1 MKRFLG
7 IAIAAL
13 LFAGNVAAQSAELP
27 AQPEKSNS
35 AVQTGSAQQAEAA
48 PDAAAGIECQ
58 QNDTSPMVSTV
69 LDGKKKNV
77 DSADCFVQCAG
88 LWAACKAECVVGDQA
103 CFSFCFQGWQDC
115 KWGCSYDPDIPP
127 PGWIYVKR

>member
-7 IAIAAL
+7 IAIAAF
-13 LFAGNVAAQSAELP
+13 LFAGNSFADGAELP
-27 AQPEKSNS
+27 AQPARSNA
-35 AVQTGSAQQAEAA
+35 AVQAESAQPAEAA
-48 PDAAAGIECQ
+48 PDVAGVECQ
-58 QNDTSPMVSTV
+58 QNDSSPMVSTV
-69 LDGKKKNV
+69 LGGKKKNV

-88 LWAACKAECVVGDQA
+88 LWAACKAGCTVGDQT

-115 KWGCSYDPDIPP
+115 KAGCNYDPNIPP